1 MNSLEDYEI
10 KFFKVEFN
18 VMVNKCYGFFMM
30 MMDEYINFFKFF

>member
-18 VMVNKCYGFFMM
+18 VMVNKCFDFCMM
-30 MMDEYINFFKFF
+30 MMDEYIDFFKFF